1 MMSKM
6 NPEDFFTFCFT
17 NKSENAT
24 DKSNVNENRIDFC
37 FLLNLIYF
45 IPALHTAHSPL
56 SAVLG

>member
-1 MMSKM
+1 M

-45 IPALHTAHSPL
+45 IPALHTANSPL
-56 SAVLG
+56 RAVLG